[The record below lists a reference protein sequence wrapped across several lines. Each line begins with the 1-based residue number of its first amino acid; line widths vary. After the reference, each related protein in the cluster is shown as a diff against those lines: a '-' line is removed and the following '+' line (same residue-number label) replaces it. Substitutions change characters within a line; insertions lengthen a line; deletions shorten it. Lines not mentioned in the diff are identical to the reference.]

1 MASKSNTDEIQIVED
16 LAKEFFADLSVE
28 AEVSVSQGE
37 EDETESFNISL
48 EGQDLGPLIG
58 YHGETLNALQ
68 LVLSLIISRK
78 LDKWVRLTLNA
89 GDWRER
95 RGESL
100 ESMALRAADKA
111 LSTSSE
117 VEMPAMSASDR
128 RLIHLAL
135 KDRPEVTSESYGDGP
150 LRRVVIKPS

>member
-1 MASKSNTDEIQIVED
+1 MASKSNTDETQIVEG